1 MRAAT
6 KAPARR
12 HRRLFYHNGQ
22 DRAKATAAAAAA
34 ARHCRDGTPSRL
46 LHQIAATETTA
57 ISRVAARG
65 VQDKGISP
73 SPAATHTSSV
83 YLLLAHGRASSFVTT
98 ADSGPCFTVASKVQ
112 CQQCQTPS
120 VQDRRCGCGRGDAV
134 TVLCI

>member
-34 ARHCRDGTPSRL
+34 APHCRDGTPSRL

-98 ADSGPCFTVASKVQ
+98 AALAHVSQSPQKSSVSNARHLLCKIVVADV
-112 CQQCQTPS
+112 
-120 VQDRRCGCGRGDAV
+120 DEEM
-134 TVLCI
+134 L